1 MSEKLKC
8 SGEVRL
14 NSKKEPPPLPS
25 PGVPGEGKKTGSGE
39 GGMAAIAVLSK
50 YSGSMLT
57 VDLVEEGTRGA
68 SLDRFHG
75 LMEGRLGTG
84 RTAAKYWGLIYR
96 D

>member
-1 MSEKLKC
+1 
-8 SGEVRL
+8 
-14 NSKKEPPPLPS
+14 
-25 PGVPGEGKKTGSGE
+25 
-39 GGMAAIAVLSK
+39 MAAIAVLSK